1 MMMILEIID
10 GDNESVYN
18 FVAMTNSSSQN
29 YFGLKE
35 LPGVILKNVLPAKRT
50 SCTFTMKQEDFSLC
64 KKKPALL
71 WYTLARGGIH
81 KADVSYSS
89 EGVFSIKNIIWWE
102 WPMYSVKTEDELAAA
117 VQKSKQKN
125 SPAFGLLLEKT
136 FFDTCQKNP
145 SIKEAALLKGGLFS
159 FGAAYYD
166 DDLCAYWYKQ
176 CRYKSFCIVPGALEY
191 SSAMRVLSAGLNG
204 AEAVAL
210 MLDDSSWKLTL
221 RNAQYIGEWAACAGL
236 KGVYVQKKELRA
248 YIFGT
253 EQDAFQP
260 AVRILASLRNGTQDK
275 LPAKY
280 KKALAAARIITK
292 NVSGKPLEMYAQ
304 IHDSLCRRITYEIN
318 PKNEDNSS
326 CVGALVNGRAKCD
339 GYADAFYLCCGLKG
353 LPAAYL
359 AGKSKVHR
367 KNTDGDNH
375 MWNLLFLGGTW
386 RCVDVTWDDGG
397 EDILYDYFN
406 IGLDRMKDAYSFTPA
421 MIPSNMAVKTD
432 TAERMTQEYP
442 AESESDITDA
452 IREMIISGK
461 DKLTIRCS
469 EKLMKALLRDGD
481 IFWRSMTRAG
491 GRQCDCSYR
500 DNTILIRNLA
510 VFPHWAYCDSEEAVI
525 SAAENIRNK
534 RITEFTFVFEPKLF
548 TQVFNGKNR
557 FSELYYLFA
566 VCGLE
571 FGASR
576 FNESYC
582 AVTFLEIKPCDSFA
596 AEASSLSEIEEA
608 VRDGLRKNKSSFDL
622 WLTPNLFKKIMRDPQ
637 QLFSVLP
644 DKGINK
650 KISWSYSEE
659 LSRIQIRIN

>member
-1 MMMILEIID
+1 
-10 GDNESVYN
+10 
-18 FVAMTNSSSQN
+18 
-29 YFGLKE
+29 
-35 LPGVILKNVLPAKRT
+35 
-50 SCTFTMKQEDFSLC
+50 
-64 KKKPALL
+64 
-71 WYTLARGGIH
+71 
-81 KADVSYSS
+81 
-89 EGVFSIKNIIWWE
+89 
-102 WPMYSVKTEDELAAA
+102 MYSVKTEDELAAA

-159 FGAAYYD
+159 FGAACYD

-292 NVSGKPLEMYAQ
+292 NVSGNPLEMYAQ

-359 AGKSKVHR
+359 AGKSKARR

-421 MIPSNMAVKTD
+421 MIPSNMAAKTD

-452 IREMIISGK
+452 IREMINSGK
-461 DKLTIRCS
+461 ASQIPSGGSVEWSVTPTTGKYPVRISL
-469 EKLMKALLRDGD
+469 
-481 IFWRSMTRAG
+481 RAG
-491 GRQCDCSYR
+491 GRECAFTPLDTEPVRVVASFA
-500 DNTILIRNLA
+500 DRNGDI
-510 VFPHWAYCDSEEAVI
+510 VSTSERLV
-525 SAAENIRNK
+525 
-534 RITEFTFVFEPKLF
+534 TPK
-548 TQVFNGKNR
+548 
-557 FSELYYLFA
+557 EFA
-566 VCGLE
+566 VNI
-571 FGASR
+571 S
-576 FNESYC
+576 
-582 AVTFLEIKPCDSFA
+582 VIVDKPITLWDSSKRA
-596 AEASSLSEIEEA
+596 NYSLSPDVLMANTPVRIRAVLNPPFRGSHSFTWNVDAATALTSQDNGDIFIRRGSTGTSEISVTA
-608 VRDGLRKNKSSFDL
+608 FNAQGIRAGKRRKYRNNFPSCID
-622 WLTPNLFKKIMRDPQ
+622 I
-637 QLFSVLP
+637 
-644 DKGINK
+644 
-650 KISWSYSEE
+650 
-659 LSRIQIRIN
+659 